1 MNHTKSPNLRK
12 GRYSEQQRIYLV
24 TACCDERRRIFE
36 SSTSAGI
43 LITEFC
49 HQHNSGRCASLAYVV
64 MPDHF
69 HWLVQLAGKCSLEK
83 VVGLT
88 KGRTAHRINAV
99 NNGQGRIWQP
109 GFHDH
114 ALRDEESIEA
124 TANYM
129 IHNPVRA
136 GLVAESDEYRYWDT
150 VWHQRFRA

>member
-1 MNHTKSPNLRK
+1 M
-12 GRYSEQQRIYLV
+12 YLV

-43 LITEFC
+43 LITEFR
-49 HQHNSGRCASLAYVV
+49 HQHDSGRCASLAYVA

-69 HWLVQLAGKCSLEK
+69 HWLVQLTGACSMEK
-83 VVGLT
+83 LVGRT
-88 KGRTAHRINAV
+88 KGRSARRINAV
-99 NNGQGRIWQP
+99 DGRQGRIWQP

-114 ALRDEESIEA
+114 AVRAEESIEA

-136 GLVAESDEYRYWDT
+136 GLVGDPHEYPYWDT
-150 VWHQRFRA
+150 VWHQRCRA

>member
-24 TACCDERRRIFE
+24 TACCDERRRVFE
-36 SSTSAGI
+36 SSTSAAI
-43 LITEFC
+43 LITEFR
-49 HQHNSGRCASLAYVV
+49 HQHDSGRCASLAYVV

-69 HWLVQLAGKCSLEK
+69 HWLVQLAGECSLEK

-88 KGRTAHRINAV
+88 KGRSAHRINAA

-124 TANYM
+124 AADYM

-136 GLVAESDEYRYWDT
+136 GLVANSDQYRYWDT
-150 VWHQRFRA
+150 VWHRRFRA